1 MAVIKPIPITTK
13 GVAGKANT
21 QIKKNPSVIGYF
33 FFAAGPN
40 KSLKSIIQQE
50 TPVEAHMHVKLYK
63 AQTTIRGKVDIGLN
77 GAQKTTAWMSRA
89 RKTREVMS
97 AIKMPLPITN
107 KCADERLT
115 FGVGGAGVAGVAG
128 VTVSTAG
135 GWYGGGSSD
144 AEPSAAAS
152 VVSVL
157 GIAVASTSP
166 AAGVVGGTAVAA
178 SPTPGV
184 IERSPPVKLA
194 ITICRN
200 IMSKTGNGSDRL
212 WKKDAYW

>member
-1 MAVIKPIPITTK
+1 
-13 GVAGKANT
+13 
-21 QIKKNPSVIGYF
+21 
-33 FFAAGPN
+33 
-40 KSLKSIIQQE
+40 
-50 TPVEAHMHVKLYK
+50 MHVKLYK
-63 AQTTIRGKVDIGLN
+63 AQKIIRGKVDIGLN
-77 GAQKTTAWMSRA
+77 DAQKTTAWMSRA
-89 RKTREVMS
+89 RKTREVMR

-107 KCADERLT
+107 KCADDRLT
-115 FGVGGAGVAGVAG
+115 FGVGGAGLAG

-152 VVSVL
+152 AVSVL
-157 GIAVASTSP
+157 GITVASTSP
-166 AAGVVGGTAVAA
+166 AAGVVAGTAGAA